1 MNLFTNTNILFSE
14 QLERK
19 TTEKEE
25 TNTKIQQLEQQIVT
39 VSTKV
44 QKQPLNL
51 LKVVALLDPGSL
63 KPLFVIPTVA

>member
-44 QKQPLNL
+44 QKQLLNL
-51 LKVVALLDPGSL
+51 LKSDSCGPA
-63 KPLFVIPTVA
+63 